1 MCTPKQSKKAP
12 APSTSTG
19 EADNS
24 EDVSDSFLI
33 SLDDVL
39 HNLFFFCGER
49 RSICVVPKTQ
59 ELISWFIAKLT

>member
-39 HNLFFFCGER
+39 HNLFFFVEKGEVYVLFPR
-49 RSICVVPKTQ
+49 HRSLLAGLLPN
-59 ELISWFIAKLT
+59 